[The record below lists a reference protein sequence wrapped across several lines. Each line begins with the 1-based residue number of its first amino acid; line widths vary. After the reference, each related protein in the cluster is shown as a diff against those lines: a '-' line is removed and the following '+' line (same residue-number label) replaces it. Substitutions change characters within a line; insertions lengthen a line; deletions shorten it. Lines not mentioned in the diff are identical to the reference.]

1 EFPTCNLIRF
11 PNFIQNQTR
20 LSHLFLGNNSI
31 RGPLPVPPPSLVVF
45 DMEENALE
53 GEIPTNICN
62 ATTLKIL
69 NVGGNSLGGKIPP
82 CLFNLSNNL
91 ASLWLGYNSLHGT
104 IPDAFTSSCTMKW
117 FDLGGNQLE
126 GALPRS
132 LANCS
137 SLEVLTLQGNNIVD
151 TFPIWLNGL
160 PELQVIDLSSNKLHG
175 PLPLEVELGFR
186 KVYFMMLSDNHF
198 TGSMPDDFFANLY
211 SMERPTPQ
219 QATIVV
225 SCHLLDREITETY
238 ELYVFFNSNKK
249 HGLSI
254 GNQYIPIV
262 IDLSHNKLVG
272 KVPDSIGNLHTLQ
285 VLDLSYNNLTG
296 TIPTSFKELSNV
308 YSLDLSHNSLSGEI
322 PQQL

>member
-1 EFPTCNLIRF
+1 MFPTCNLIRF

-20 LSHLFLGNNSI
+20 LSVLVLRNNSI
-31 RGPLPVPPPSLVVF
+31 IGPLPVPPPSLVVF
-45 DMEENALE
+45 DMEANALE

-69 NVGGNSLGGKIPP
+69 NVGGNRLGGKIPP

-91 ASLWLGYNSLHGT
+91 ASLYLEYNSLHGT

-117 FDLGGNQLE
+117 FDLGENQVE

-132 LANCS
+132 LVNCS

-151 TFPIWLNGL
+151 TFPIWLSGL
-160 PELQVIDLSSNKLHG
+160 SELQVIDLSSNKLHG
-175 PLPLEVELGFR
+175 QLPLEVEPGFR
-186 KVYFMMLSDNHF
+186 KLYYMMLSHNHF

-211 SMERPTPQ
+211 SMERPSPQ
-219 QATIVV
+219 QAIIVV
-225 SCHLLDREITETY
+225 SFHLLNMEKTDTY
-238 ELYVFFNSNKK
+238 HLGVNDDLNKK
-249 HGLSI
+249 HEWLLGSRF
-254 GNQYIPIV
+254 IPIA

-285 VLDLSYNNLTG
+285 KLDLSYNNLTG
-296 TIPTSFKELSNV
+296 AIPTSFKELSNV
-308 YSLDLSHNSLSGEI
+308 YWLDLSHNSCRERFLNS
-322 PQQL
+322 